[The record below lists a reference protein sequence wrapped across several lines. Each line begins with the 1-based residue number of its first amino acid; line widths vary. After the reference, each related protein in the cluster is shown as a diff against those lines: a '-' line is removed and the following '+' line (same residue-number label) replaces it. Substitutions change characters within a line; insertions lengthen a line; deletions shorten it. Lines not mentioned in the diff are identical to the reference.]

1 MVLPCTLLNDIC
13 FNQVIGIGKKLKM
26 KIGQRDA
33 LSNLDIAQLREMY
46 KCNDKVDDNVTCK
59 LQ

>member
-1 MVLPCTLLNDIC
+1 M
-13 FNQVIGIGKKLKM
+13 IGIGKKLKM

-46 KCNDKVDDNVTCK
+46 KCNDKEDDNVTCK
-59 LQ
+59 LLKSIIVKLK